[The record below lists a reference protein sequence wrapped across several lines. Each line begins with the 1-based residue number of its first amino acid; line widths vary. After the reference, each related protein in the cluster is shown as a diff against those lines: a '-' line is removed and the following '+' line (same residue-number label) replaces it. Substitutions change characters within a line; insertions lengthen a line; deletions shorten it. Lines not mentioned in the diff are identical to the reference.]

1 MQYDS
6 LKAKWPRYLMWVKLL
21 KPKILIIYTV
31 QFICNCPWTK
41 YVQLFSHR
49 PVDPAWIIEIIHKT
63 KFRKS
68 WDTKIKVRP
77 TILIWW
83 SGWMTDVPA
92 LMQNEWEVIWSDQ
105 KKSWITQELDGKL
118 RGSDMVGLSEC
129 EEALTVK
136 HARIFEAGINV
147 PIGCKFLGC
156 SSSWNRIWKVVG
168 RYASF
173 E

>member
-77 TILIWW
+77 TISIRW
-83 SGWMTDVPA
+83 SGWVTDVPA
-92 LMQNEWEVIWSDQ
+92 QMQNKWEVIRRNPGLHKNLMENWGVVTWLDSVSVNRLWRWSMLGFL
-105 KKSWITQELDGKL
+105 KLELMY
-118 RGSDMVGLSEC
+118 R
-129 EEALTVK
+129 
-136 HARIFEAGINV
+136 
-147 PIGCKFLGC
+147 
-156 SSSWNRIWKVVG
+156 
-168 RYASF
+168 
-173 E
+173 